1 MKEESKTKITIR
13 DIETGRR
20 HNAKSL
26 ALRSEGLSLK
36 LRNSKVFGERT
47 SSGALSKFKKIKETL
62 PEEEQKEFFERDS
75 EVLKFDPAYRAIKTK
90 KLVDDLE
97 SKAKSIRENNTP
109 IQIRKPKRVADALKE
124 VEAEC
129 ADAIITKVPN
139 KLDAIDDLIVSI
151 QHVLKKDGLAVA
163 FINQAL
169 LRQFIKA
176 LDDIPYYYN
185 EKPQLYYIWTLSFRL
200 PVIDPIGDR
209 LWRPPGFSYWCPAVL
224 FGKRDP
230 EKDDGKDIILA
241 KDIITP
247 PKPHKNYL
255 LNFGF
260 ELEVYKEVTKILKK
274 SHVLKSNESKI
285 YDPFC
290 TKGSFFSAL
299 SEDLEIIG
307 VAESD
312 DEYEGIENTLYKEEL
327 TKEITLE
334 IQKKWKKLDGK
345 FLIAMKKLELQ
356 DEKKYKSQED
366 YDTYISLEKEAFI
379 AEQALLL
386 YELEHGFSLPAI
398 VNCWHCNG
406 EFLTKIPTERYCS
419 NFCRRKGKAEIKKA
433 RRSKELAGRVC
444 PLCSK
449 TFDAKRGNNVFCS
462 NACKQKNYRK
472 KSKQNRGDLGN

>member
-26 ALRSEGLSLK
+26 ALRSEGRYLK
-36 LRNSKVFGERT
+36 LRNSKVVGERT
-47 SSGALSKFKKIKETL
+47 STGMLFKYKKISCSSSEK
-62 PEEEQKEFFERDS
+62 QHNREFFRGS
-75 EVLKFDPAYRAIKTK
+75 EPLKIEPIYRAIKSK
-90 KLVDDLE
+90 EIVEKLKNKV
-97 SKAKSIRENNTP
+97 KSIRENNNP
-109 IQIRKPKRVADALKE
+109 IQIHKPKRVTDALKE

-129 ADAIITKVPN
+129 ADAIITKIP
-139 KLDAIDDLIVSI
+139 KDLDAIYDLIVST
-151 QHVLKKDGLAVA
+151 QHVLKKEGLAVA

-169 LRQFIKA
+169 LRHFIKA

-230 EKDDGKDIILA
+230 GEDDGKDIILA

-247 PKPHKNYL
+247 LKPHKNYL

-260 ELEVYKEVTKILKK
+260 DLEVYKEVTKILKK
-274 SHVLKSNESKI
+274 SNVLKSNESKI

-327 TKEITLE
+327 TKEITPE
-334 IQKKWKKLDGK
+334 IQKKWGKLDDK
-345 FLIAMKKLELQ
+345 FVIAMRKLEIQ
-356 DEKKYKSQED
+356 DQKKYKSQEE
-366 YDTYISLEKEAFI
+366 YDKYISLEKEAFI
-379 AEQALLL
+379 AEQTLLL
-386 YELEHGFSLPAI
+386 YELDNGFSLPAI
-398 VNCWHCNG
+398 INCWHCEG
-406 EFLTKIPTERYCS
+406 RFLTKIPTERYCS
-419 NFCRRKGKAEIKKA
+419 NFCRRKGKAEIKKT
-433 RRSKELAGRVC
+433 RRLQELSDRVC
-444 PLCSK
+444 PICSK
-449 TFDAKRGNNVFCS
+449 TFDANRGNNIFCS

-472 KSKQNRGDLGN
+472 SKQKQGYSGD